1 MYSIRLC
8 MSLVLMIC
16 SCNETMGCTWMR
28 TQPKSLSMFKS
39 FISKSITVNMNTIYL
54 KKCLSSQ
61 DDDDQIVFISRTL
74 KAIMHLYSSGK
85 YESTLETER
94 IDTFIHYLSRQTM
107 ELYQCIKA
115 MNPTLS
121 KSVKR
126 ANKKMNS
133 HFKFLKNYLKG
144 EEFNGKAWI
153 EIKRVVLAHLQL
165 SAFGKIYLQ
174 INLIYTLFI
183 YKVFIYFSMCVLD
196 GFHTK

>member
-39 FISKSITVNMNTIYL
+39 FISKSITVLQEKDDGEPLISLPNKLYRQFDDL
-54 KKCLSSQ
+54 KA
-61 DDDDQIVFISRTL
+61 DDQIVFISRTL

-107 ELYQCIKA
+107 ELDQCIKA

-153 EIKRVVLAHLQL
+153 EIKRVVLAHLRR
-165 SAFGKIYLQ
+165 I
-174 INLIYTLFI
+174 
-183 YKVFIYFSMCVLD
+183 VL
-196 GFHTK
+196 T